1 MESGFTSTRYRITHF
16 LSPRGRLE
24 SIANG
29 ISFFYASVVMST
41 VSEIEAAIE
50 TLPEDDRQR
59 LESWFIAQRFGDDA
73 ALERELTVAIQAS
86 RKNPRRRASVDSPMG
101 FGKRLLA
108 ELSEDRK

>member
-1 MESGFTSTRYRITHF
+1 M
-16 LSPRGRLE
+16 E
-24 SIANG
+24 SIADG

-50 TLPEDDRQR
+50 TLPEGDRQR

-86 RKNPRRRASVDSPMG
+86 PEEEKTPDDVRALIRQWVSASG
-101 FGKRLLA
+101 CLLN
-108 ELSEDRK
+108 